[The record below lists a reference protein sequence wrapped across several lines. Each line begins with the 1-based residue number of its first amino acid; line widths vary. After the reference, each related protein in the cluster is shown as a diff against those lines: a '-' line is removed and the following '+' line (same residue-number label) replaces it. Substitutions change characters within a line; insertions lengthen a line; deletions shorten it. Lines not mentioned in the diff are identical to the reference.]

1 MRSGGRYMPLAARFR
16 SPCLALHQRDRD
28 GVQVVERARFDGRP
42 VTASVFVFAS
52 DSVGPRLARARHL
65 MHIFDNHPGRFADH
79 GLPPGHIVHVLKLLG
94 SP

>member
-1 MRSGGRYMPLAARFR
+1 MPLAARFH
-16 SPCLALHQRDRD
+16 SPCVALHQCHRN
-28 GVQVVERARFDGRP
+28 GVQIVERACFDGRP
-42 VTASVFVFAS
+42 VAASVFVFA
-52 DSVGPRLARARHL
+52 DDPVGPCLARARHL